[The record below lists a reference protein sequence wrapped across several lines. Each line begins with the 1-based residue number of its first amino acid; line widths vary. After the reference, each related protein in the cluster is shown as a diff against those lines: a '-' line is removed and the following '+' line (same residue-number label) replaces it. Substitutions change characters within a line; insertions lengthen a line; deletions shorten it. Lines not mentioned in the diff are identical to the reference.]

1 MQREA
6 EFNVGSC
13 LHITNGDDAA
23 NTLKQFLSNDDV
35 LPWRDPMSEGPFP
48 AGLDLCATSEIR
60 AGYLAGPGI
69 PYDQVLRDFQLRDEH
84 LAAAERYGEITLW
97 FEHDLLDQLQLLQ
110 ILDWFASTRMTS
122 NKLDI
127 ICVNAFPGIVPFH
140 GLGQLDP
147 AQMATL
153 LDKRLPVTSA
163 HLELA
168 QSGWAAFR
176 SPDPRDVEAFLSC
189 ELRPFPFMKE
199 ALTRHMQEFPA
210 TSDGLGRTDRQILK
224 LVSEGVSR
232 PGRIFAANIEFETEL
247 FIGDWGIYQH
257 IQELCNVRQLLNCN
271 PYGEFRDALDPA
283 LSAEEFRRQELSL
296 TDRGRQVLANEADA
310 SAFGEVDRWLGGVH
324 LTNHKPRW
332 RWDESARRVTVAE
345 A

>member
-1 MQREA
+1 M
-6 EFNVGSC
+6 GSC
-13 LHITNGDDAA
+13 LHITNGDAAA
-23 NTLKQFLSNDDV
+23 NTVKQFLSDDDV
-35 LPWRDPMSEGPFP
+35 LPWRDPMTEGPFP
-48 AGLDLCATSEIR
+48 AGLDLCATSKIR
-60 AGYLAGPGI
+60 AGYLAGPGL

-122 NKLDI
+122 DKLDI

-163 HLELA
+163 RLELA

-199 ALTRHMQEFPA
+199 ALARHLQEFPA

-224 LVSEGVSR
+224 LVSEGASR
-232 PGRIFAANIEFETEL
+232 PGRIFAANIEFETAL

-257 IQELCNVRQLLNCN
+257 IQELCNVRQLLNCS

-324 LTNHKPRW
+324 LTNGKPRW
-332 RWDESARRVTVAE
+332 RWDESARRLTLAE